1 MPYGMV
7 PPGYRAVLLGQ
18 TQSVAELGAFA
29 PLEESSA
36 EGAFFLAWLDFES
49 YPTAE
54 ALAQLEQVFSDAGV
68 EHWPGYEYVVYAD
81 LSEPAV
87 YLAWQKGFAWLPII
101 IGLVLTVALPPLVG
115 SLIWWLLPEDVKNL
129 ITSLINMGMMLI
141 VMVIMTAVMK
151 PLTAKEQPKKLS
163 EAKK

>member
-36 EGAFFLAWLDFES
+36 EGAFFLARLDFES

-151 PLTAKEQPKKLS
+151 PLTAKEQPKKLA